1 MERASRQELLALL
14 EFFQAT
20 YAIRDTEAFMTH
32 VLSVLSTLIPA
43 EITSYSELDL
53 DQRQCTLWLVEPSD
67 AATPDDQRVFEAHA
81 SEQPLIGSY
90 LKTRDGGAQKNSDF
104 LTPSQFHQTGLYNEF
119 YRRVGMEHTMAIHL
133 PGAPSLIVGI
143 ALHRDLIDFSERDRQ
158 LLNFLLPHL
167 HEAYQ
172 NTRAV
177 SRMKEE
183 LTLLRRLVG
192 QTEEAVVLLSK
203 TGQVKLMTPRAQQ
216 WLEDYV
222 GVISADRLP
231 EGVEVWFRQHEA
243 TVSRLDLASPPRAPL
258 VIKRAG
264 RQLIVR
270 HLCEADHCCLLLHEQ
285 QALSPRALERLGL
298 TRRQAEVLFWAAQG
312 KTNREIGRILAVG
325 PRTVEAYLSDVYK
338 KLGVENRFAAIRCAL
353 SVLGGMSD

>member
-1 MERASRQELLALL
+1 VERASRQELLALL

-20 YAIRDTEAFMTH
+20 YAIRDTEAFTTH
-32 VLSVLSTLIPA
+32 VLSALSTLIPA

-90 LKTRDGGAQKNSDF
+90 VKTRDGGAHKNSDF
-104 LTPSQFHQTGLYNEF
+104 LTRSQFHQTALYNEF
-119 YRRVGMEHTMAIHL
+119 YRRVRMEHTMAIHL

-143 ALHRDLIDFSERDRQ
+143 ALHRALTNFSERDRQ

-167 HEAYQ
+167 REAYR
-172 NTRAV
+172 NTQAV

-183 LTLLRRLVG
+183 LTLLRHLAG
-192 QTEEAVVLLSK
+192 QTDEAVILLSK
-203 TGQVKLMTPRAQQ
+203 TGRVKLLTPRAQQ
-216 WLEDYV
+216 WLESYL
-222 GVISADRLP
+222 GALRADRLP
-231 EGVEVWFRQHEA
+231 EGLEAWFRQQEA
-243 TVSRLDLASPPRAPL
+243 TVSRLDLTSPPRMPL
-258 VIKRAG
+258 VIERAD

-270 HLCEADHCCLLLHEQ
+270 HLCEGDHCCLLLHEQ
-285 QALSPRALERLGL
+285 QAPSPRALERLGL
-298 TRRQAEVLFWAAQG
+298 TRRQAEALFWAAQG
-312 KTNREIGRILAVG
+312 KTNREIGRILTVA
-325 PRTVEAYLSDVYK
+325 PRTVEAYLSTVYK

-353 SVLGGMSD
+353 TLLGGL